1 MGAEFCGP
9 PPPPRWAPATPF
21 RVAPMTFD
29 TRHLGRRR
37 AASGSWA
44 KGQRPR
50 LLLPSLSPRP
60 SPSLSWLRG
69 GPGGDV
75 ACQAVALQ
83 AGAKRLPPGGP
94 STFHSPERAVSRT
107 GPCRV
112 PLECRGAGS
121 RRRSKGGGRRVPMGP
136 LDALPGDLCPPRS
149 ELPAAQ
155 PAGGPCGGSRPRT
168 PFPELAAVPEDLT
181 EPFDTGASSTGVSR
195 LNFKM
200 RHVCSF
206 IHLNSFIHSN
216 PVRVNINNTF
226 VMKTVL

>member
-1 MGAEFCGP
+1 MPGWLESGPPPHQPSLRPGGSVGAEFCGP
-9 PPPPRWAPATPF
+9 PPPARRAPATPF

-60 SPSLSWLRG
+60 SPSLSWLCG

-107 GPCRV
+107 GLCRV

-121 RRRSKGGGRRVPMGP
+121 RRRPREVAAGCRSTPFRETFVLPVLSSQPPSPPVARAVAAVRGP
-136 LDALPGDLCPPRS
+136 PSPS
-149 ELPAAQ
+149 
-155 PAGGPCGGSRPRT
+155 SRQFPRT
-168 PFPELAAVPEDLT
+168 SQSPLTRGLLYRCFPFE
-181 EPFDTGASSTGVSR
+181 F
-195 LNFKM
+195 
-200 RHVCSF
+200 
-206 IHLNSFIHSN
+206 
-216 PVRVNINNTF
+216 
-226 VMKTVL
+226 